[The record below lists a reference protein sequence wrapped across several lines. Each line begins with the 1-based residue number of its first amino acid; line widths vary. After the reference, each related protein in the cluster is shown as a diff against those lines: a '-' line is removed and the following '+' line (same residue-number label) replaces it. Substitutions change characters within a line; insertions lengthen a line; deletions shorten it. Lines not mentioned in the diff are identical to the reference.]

1 MAIRLNL
8 KLAALVSLSC
18 MALNQVPI
26 SAQTAVPA
34 LAGSGLS
41 AVPEEEVIKIS
52 AEQAA
57 FNKLTDEYFDEAFR
71 SHPTWATDIGVHTYD
86 GDLNGFSEAERTE
99 QAAKL
104 KAYLSKYE
112 AVNPNQLDKF
122 SRLDLQMLIAH
133 IKGNLLE
140 LESIQSWK
148 TNPDVYSSHAS
159 AAIFAL
165 MKRNFAPAQERLK
178 SVISREK
185 RIPAILDEAR
195 TNLANPP
202 KVYTEVALE
211 QLPGIISFF
220 ETAVPEAFS
229 SVKDEKLQAEFKAE
243 NAKVIEA
250 MKSYQTYLKSDLL
263 PKSKGDFA
271 LGKEKYRQKLLYEEM
286 VDEDVDALLARGWD
300 ELHRLQKEFTE
311 TARQINPKKTPLQVY
326 ADMSANYPKPD
337 QILNSVKGVL
347 SEIKEVCETNGI
359 VTIPSEPQEGLRV
372 EETPPFMRALTFAS
386 MDAPG
391 PLENKAKEA
400 YYHVTLPEKNWT
412 AKRTEEHMRFFC
424 KNDILNTSVHEA
436 YPGHYVQGLWMRQ
449 APSKTRKLLYCG
461 TNSEG
466 WAHYCEE
473 MMPQQGLGNG
483 DKDLKLMQ
491 IHAALLR
498 ASRYIAGISMHTKG
512 MSMNDAINLFV
523 KEGYQPRANAERETK
538 RGTSDPTYLVYTLG
552 KMQILQLRDDYKKA
566 RGDKYSLKDFH
577 NNFLAQ
583 GGAPLKIVR
592 AALLGEKS
600 ESITS
605 VTGNKTLDA
614 KSE

>member
-1 MAIRLNL
+1 MAKRNLNL

-18 MALNQVPI
+18 MTLNHGIAAAETTVSPLPTPTAEVPVDEI
-26 SAQTAVPA
+26 
-34 LAGSGLS
+34 
-41 AVPEEEVIKIS
+41 IKIS
-52 AEQAA
+52 PEQAA
-57 FNKLTDEYFDEAFR
+57 FNKLTDEYFDDAFR
-71 SHPTWATDIGVHTYD
+71 SNPVWATDIGVHKYD
-86 GDLNGFSEAERTE
+86 GDLNGYSEAERS
-99 QAAKL
+99 QRAVQL
-104 KAYLSKYE
+104 KSFLSKFE
-112 AVNPNQLDKF
+112 AVKSDQLDKF

-133 IKGNLLE
+133 IKGSLLE
-140 LESIQSWK
+140 LEGIQSWK

-165 MKRNFAPAQERLK
+165 MKRNFAPAEDRLK

-185 RIPAILDEAR
+185 RIPAILDDAR

-211 QLPGIISFF
+211 QMPGIISFF
-220 ETAVPEAFS
+220 ETAVPEAFAT
-229 SVKDEKLQAEFKAE
+229 VKDEKLQTEFKAE
-243 NAKVIEA
+243 NAKVIDA
-250 MKSYQTYLKSDLL
+250 LKSYQAYLKTDIL

-271 LGKEKYRQKLLYEEM
+271 LGKEKYQQKLLYDEM
-286 VDEDVDALLARGWD
+286 VDEDVDVLLARGWE
-300 ELHRLQKEFTE
+300 ELRRLQKEFAD
-311 TARQINPKKTPLQVY
+311 TAREINPKKTPLQVY

-337 QILNSVKGVL
+337 QVLSSVKGVL
-347 SEIKEVCETNGI
+347 ANLKDVCETNGI
-359 VTIPSEPQEGLRV
+359 VTIPSEDELKV

-391 PLENKAKEA
+391 PFETKAKEA
-400 YYHVTLPEKNWT
+400 YYHVTLPEKNWP

-498 ASRYIAGISMHTKG
+498 AARYIAGISMHTKG
-512 MSMNDAINLFV
+512 MSMNQAIDLFV

-566 RGDKYSLKDFH
+566 KGNNYSLKDFH

-592 AALLGEKS
+592 QALLGEK
-600 ESITS
+600 
-605 VTGNKTLDA
+605 
-614 KSE
+614 

>member
-1 MAIRLNL
+1 MAKRDINL

-18 MALNQVPI
+18 MTLNHGGLAAEPASVV
-26 SAQTAVPA
+26 QTTTSDIPV
-34 LAGSGLS
+34 
-41 AVPEEEVIKIS
+41 EEIIKIS
-52 AEQAA
+52 QEQVA
-57 FNKLTDEYFDEAFR
+57 FNKLTDEYFDDAFR
-71 SHPTWATDIGVHTYD
+71 SNPVWATDIGVHTYD
-86 GDLNGFSEAERTE
+86 GDLNGYSEAERNE
-99 QAAKL
+99 RAAKL
-104 KAYLSKYE
+104 KSFLSKFE
-112 AVNPNQLDKF
+112 AIKVDQLDKF

-140 LESIQSWK
+140 LEGIQSWK

-165 MKRNFAPAQERLK
+165 MKRNFAPAEDRLK

-185 RIPAILDEAR
+185 RIPVILNDAR
-195 TNLANPP
+195 ANLSNPP
-202 KVYTEVALE
+202 KVYTDVALE
-211 QLPGIISFF
+211 QMPGIISFF

-229 SVKDEKLQAEFKAE
+229 TVKDETLQKEFKAE

-250 MKSYQTYLKSDLL
+250 LKSYQTFLKTDIL
-263 PKSKGDFA
+263 PKSKGEFA
-271 LGKEKYRQKLLYEEM
+271 LGKEKYQQKLLYDEM
-286 VDEDVDALLARGWD
+286 VDEDTDVLLARGWD
-300 ELHRLQKEFTE
+300 ELHRLQKEFAD

-337 QILNSVKGVL
+337 QILSSVKGVL
-347 SEIKEVCETNGI
+347 SNLKEVCETNGI
-359 VTIPSEPQEGLRV
+359 VTIPSEDELKV

-391 PLENKAKEA
+391 PFETKAKEA
-400 YYHVTLPEKNWT
+400 YYHVTLPEKHWP

-424 KNDILNTSVHEA
+424 KMDILNTSVHEA

-461 TNSEG
+461 SNSEG

-473 MMPQQGLGNG
+473 MMPQQGLSSG
-483 DKDLKLMQ
+483 DKELKLMQ

-512 MSMNDAINLFV
+512 MSMNEAINLFV
-523 KEGYQPRANAERETK
+523 KEGYQPRANAEREAK

-566 RGDKYSLKDFH
+566 KGNNYSLKDFH

-592 AALLGEKS
+592 QALLGEKGPG
-600 ESITS
+600 ESAASADKVEGT
-605 VTGNKTLDA
+605 KA
-614 KSE
+614 Q